1 MVHQLYGQKTMRGH
15 ILSVMRCWLLHHVIV
30 QLSICSL
37 ASESTR
43 YVRYNDR
50 SLICNSDLIPLTS
63 SPANY
68 LECARTCERQS
79 NCTAFMFTRNSPGV
93 QGTCSWCPANDIV
106 NISYTPADP
115 LLETWTKILGY
126 LVFPNDPSIQEPIP
140 STLSVGRAVI
150 FQARVPD
157 PVTQRSFFSLC
168 VDNKLEKI
176 AVRVAARFNYH
187 GDQERVIISN
197 HKDWYWEL
205 AYSPEGFFPFSPGQK
220 IEIAVLGRSE
230 GFDVFLNGDYIRT
243 VNRTATWV
251 GQINYVE
258 VADFE
263 EVLITI

>member
-15 ILSVMRCWLLHHVIV
+15 ILSLVRCWLLHHVIV
-30 QLSICSL
+30 QFSICTL

-68 LECARTCERQS
+68 LVCARTCERQPD
-79 NCTAFMFTRNSPGV
+79 CTAFMFTRNSPGV
-93 QGTCSWCPANDIV
+93 QGTTCSWCPANDIV

-115 LLETWTKILGY
+115 LLVTWTKILGY
-126 LVFPNDPSIQEPIP
+126 LVFPNNSSIQEPIP
-140 STLSVGRAVI
+140 STLSVGRVVI

-157 PVTQRSFFSLC
+157 PAPQRSFFSLC
-168 VDNKLEKI
+168 VNKLHKI
-176 AVRVAARFNYH
+176 AVRVAARFNYN
-187 GDQERVIISN
+187 GDQERVVISTQ
-197 HKDWYWEL
+197 KAWQWEL
-205 AYSPEGFFPFSPGQK
+205 AYSPEDFFPFSPGQK

-230 GFDVFLNGDYIRT
+230 GFDVYLNGDYIRT
-243 VNRTATWV
+243 VNRTASWV

-258 VADFE
+258 VENFE